1 MKIIIVKRKTGR
13 GTCKTGKSITLSH
26 IQVIENV
33 IQLHTL
39 LIQVVENSRLHIQVI
54 QNSRV
59 HIQVIQNSR
68 LYIQVTQNLIQ

>member
-1 MKIIIVKRKTGR
+1 MKIIIVKGKTGR
-13 GTCKTGKSITLSH
+13 GTCKTGKSITLAH
-26 IQVIENV
+26 IQVIQNI

-39 LIQVVENSRLHIQVI
+39 LIQVVEHSRL
-54 QNSRV
+54 